1 MNTVASEISS
11 PSPYQRILDGLNNTI
26 LLFGADLRLRY
37 INPAG
42 EMLFE
47 VSARHLIGQHF
58 DHLFNTSALS
68 ASDVKH
74 VLTTVHPITQHEVAV
89 SLLKTKEITLDFS
102 ISPMLDSKD
111 DPEILFECAQIDHL
125 LRISRDEK
133 RATDQQ
139 ATKEILRGLAH
150 EIKNPLGGLRGSAQL
165 LQRQLDDDNLKE
177 YTRVIIDEADRLGL
191 LVDRMI
197 GPTQI
202 PKTCD
207 ANIHEILEHVRQLI
221 LADTDHEIYIVR
233 DYDPSIPNMNLD
245 PGQIIQAIINI
256 TRNAIQAISE
266 HDSNE
271 TGNLTYRTR
280 VLRNFTIGSIRHR
293 LALSLE
299 IEDNGPGIPEELQK
313 KIFFPMVT
321 GRATGTGLGLSIA
334 QSIIQQHNGLLEC
347 TSKPGKTIFTIN
359 LPITL

>member
-1 MNTVASEISS
+1 MNAVATDIA
-11 PSPYQRILDGLNNTI
+11 SPYQRILDGLNSTI

-47 VSARHLIGQHF
+47 VSARHLVGQYF
-58 DHLFNTSALS
+58 DHLFATDAVSVDDIKN
-68 ASDVKH
+68 
-74 VLTTVHPITQHEVAV
+74 VLNTVHPITQHEIAV
-89 SLLKTKEITLDFS
+89 SLLKTKDITVDMS
-102 ISPMLDSKD
+102 ISPMLDTKD
-111 DPEILFECAQIDHL
+111 DPEILLECYQVDHL
-125 LRISRDEK
+125 LRISQDEK
-133 RATDQQ
+133 RAADQQ

-165 LQRQLDDDNLKE
+165 LQRQLEDNNLKE
-177 YTRVIIDEADRLGL
+177 YTRVIIDEADRLSL

-221 LADTDHEIYIVR
+221 LADTTHKIYITR
-233 DYDPSIPNMNLD
+233 DYDPSIPNMNID

-266 HDSNE
+266 HKKNSP
-271 TGNLTYRTR
+271 GNIIYRTR

-293 LALSLE
+293 LALALE
-299 IEDNGPGIPEELQK
+299 IEDNGPGIPEDLQK

-321 GRATGTGLGLSIA
+321 GRASGTGLGLSIA

-347 TSKPGKTIFTIN
+347 KSKPNKTIFTIN
-359 LPITL
+359 LPITI

>member
-1 MNTVASEISS
+1 MNAVAKAI
-11 PSPYQRILDGLNNTI
+11 PSPYQRILDGLNSAI
-26 LLFGADLRLRY
+26 LLFGEDLRLRY

-58 DHLFNTSALS
+58 EQLFSTASCSAT
-68 ASDVKH
+68 DVLN
-74 VLTTVHPITQHEVAV
+74 VLQTVHPITQHEVSV
-89 SLLKTKEITLDFS
+89 SLLRSREITVDMS

-111 DPEILFECAQIDHL
+111 DPEILLECHQIDHL
-125 LRISRDEK
+125 LRISQDEK
-133 RATDQQ
+133 RAEDQQ

-165 LQRQLDDDNLKE
+165 LQRQLHDDNLKE
-177 YTRVIIDEADRLGL
+177 YTRVIIDEADRLSL
-191 LVDRMI
+191 LVDRMV
-197 GPTQI
+197 GSSQI

-221 LADTDHEIYIVR
+221 LADTAHEIYIKR
-233 DYDPSIPNMNLD
+233 DYDPSIPDMKLD

-256 TRNAIQAISE
+256 TRNAIQAITE
-266 HDSNE
+266 KKMQIPG
-271 TGNLTYRTR
+271 TIIYRTR
-280 VLRNFTIGSIRHR
+280 VLRNFTIGNIRHR
-293 LALSLE
+293 LALELQ
-299 IEDNGPGIPEELQK
+299 IEDNGPGIPEDLLK

-321 GRATGTGLGLSIA
+321 GRAEGTGLGLSIA

-347 TSKPGKTIFTIN
+347 KSKPNKTIFTIN
-359 LPITL
+359 LPVST